1 MNKVNKQ
8 DNKIKFE
15 LTNKRKRETY
25 LEFWKIEK

>member
-15 LTNKRKRETY
+15 LTNKSVFRILKNRKN
-25 LEFWKIEK
+25 K